1 MKLDHDCVR
10 SLLLE
15 LEEKLSL
22 NSIFNNSHIR
32 ELKTYEEFGEEQTFY
47 TILKLIEADFIKG
60 SSQYYFD
67 ESYEFV
73 ISSISYSGHE
83 FLDTIRDS
91 KIWSQTKS
99 SVSALSGVSLS
110 IIGSVAADLVKKSVG
125 LP

>member
-22 NSIFNNSHIR
+22 NSIFDNSHIK

-47 TILKLIEADFIKG
+47 TILKLIEAKFLIG
-60 SSQYYFD
+60 TSQFYLD
-67 ESYEFV
+67 ESYEFA
-73 ISSISYSGHE
+73 ITSISHSGHE
-83 FLDTIRDS
+83 FLNNIRDS
-91 KIWSQTKS
+91 KIWSKTKS
-99 SVSALSGVSLS
+99 SVSTLSGVSLS